1 MDTYQIT
8 FFTLFMVVAYFVA
21 TDESVAEYVNLI
33 IAGVWVQIQK
43 YVLMARFHPFWYTN
57 PVGKWWMMRKY
68 RRMAQDM
75 LDSIK
80 TEDKE

>member
-1 MDTYQIT
+1 MDAYQL
-8 FFTLFMVVAYFVA
+8 TLLTIFMVLAYFVA

-33 IAGVWVQIQK
+33 IKGAWVQIQK
-43 YVLMARFHPFWYTN
+43 YYLMARFHPFWYTN

-68 RRMAQDM
+68 RRMAKEM

-80 TEDKE
+80 AEEKE